1 MDNEINN
8 KSENQNIDEFIKIDP
23 EITSNNKNKK

>member
-8 KSENQNIDEFIKIDP
+8 KPENQNIDEFIEIDP
-23 EITSNNKNKK
+23 EITTNNKN

>member
-8 KSENQNIDEFIKIDP
+8 KSENQNIDEFIEIDP
-23 EITSNNKNKK
+23 EINSNNKN